1 MDTRNSILAQALAF
15 VQGITWMR
23 ACADELVGLFQA
35 AGRAA
40 GVRESLLGATVM
52 AWGASAGD
60 LGGMLALARAG
71 YARMAIAAS
80 LAGPVCQ
87 LSIGTG
93 FSMLLVRFRG
103 ETLRADFADNMRF
116 LALYG
121 VAASVAFAVIVPKL
135 AFALDRRAAFVVM
148 GCYAIAVGVFV
159 ALALGEEER

>member
-93 FSMLLVRFRG
+93 FSMLLVRF
-103 ETLRADFADNMRF
+103 
-116 LALYG
+116 
-121 VAASVAFAVIVPKL
+121 
-135 AFALDRRAAFVVM
+135 
-148 GCYAIAVGVFV
+148 
-159 ALALGEEER
+159 EERRRGRISPITCAFSRCTASRRQSRSR